1 MNKIA
6 GLVLIFFGLCFN
18 LNAAKYTLESPDKK
32 IAITIDIGQKV
43 TYSVYW
49 KNIQIISSSP
59 VSMTIDGNLV
69 LGENPKLRKA
79 KYRFID
85 EKIYPPVK
93 EKRREIID
101 RCNELEL
108 SFSGR
113 WGLVF
118 RAYNDG
124 ISWRFVTML
133 DKEITITNEEAT
145 FHFASNDTVVIPMVN
160 CGNTP
165 DDIDCF
171 HSSYEELY
179 RKLTIS
185 EVPADIPGL
194 LPSLIYPSDNS
205 PRILITEADLEDYP
219 GMYLTG
225 SDDGTTTLKAIF
237 PGYPLELKEIGEQ
250 YTWMAVTKRAD
261 YIARTNGIRKFP
273 WRVIVIAE
281 DDKILAETDII
292 SRLSGECRLK
302 DVSWI
307 TPGKSTS
314 EWLIANNIYGV
325 DFRSGWNTNTY
336 KYYIDF
342 VSKFGMKYVLFDA
355 GWSNPRDVFE
365 LNPEMDMDYLAS
377 YAKQK
382 NVGLVLW
389 TSALAMDKQMGEAL
403 EKFSEWGV
411 KGIMVDF
418 MNRDDQP
425 TINFLYRVAEKAA
438 EKHIIVDFHGVSKP
452 EGLHMKYPNV
462 MTREGFIA
470 YEYDK
475 WSDILTPEYE
485 VTLPFIRMVAGP
497 MDYEPGSMQNAQK
510 HDFRMID
517 ERPMSQGTRI
527 HQMAMF
533 VVYESPYA
541 KMGGNPSDYLREPEY
556 TQFIAD
562 IPTVWDETKIL
573 EGKVSDYII
582 TMRKA
587 ENGDFY
593 VAGMTDWSPR
603 EFTINCSFLGKGEY
617 TAVIYQDG
625 INADRYASDYKRI
638 EMVVNKASRL
648 DIKLAP
654 GGGWVGRFMKR
665 EA

>member
-1 MNKIA
+1 MMRSIILA
-6 GLVLIFFGLCFN
+6 IFFSVIGFTLH
-18 LNAAKYTLESPDKK
+18 ARKYEIQSPDQ
-32 IAITIDIGQKV
+32 IIQVTINIKDNIS
-43 TYSVYW
+43 YSVSYQGIPIIDLSHISLTIGDN
-49 KNIQIISSSP
+49 NILGQSPNVIKVETSIIN
-59 VSMTIDGNLV
+59 D
-69 LGENPKLRKA
+69 
-79 KYRFID
+79 
-85 EKIYPPVK
+85 KIYPPIK
-93 EKRREIID
+93 GKRKEIID
-101 RCNELEL
+101 RYNEIEF

-118 RAYNDG
+118 RVYNDG
-124 ISWRFVTML
+124 ICWRFVTRIN
-133 DKEITITNEEAT
+133 KEITILNEEAT
-145 FHFASNDTVVIPMVN
+145 FHFTNNDSVFIPLVN
-160 CGNTP
+160 CGNNP

-179 RKLTIS
+179 RKLPVS
-185 EVPADIPGL
+185 EVASDIHGL
-194 LPSLIYPSDNS
+194 LPSLIYQSDNR

-219 GMYLTG
+219 GMYLSG
-225 SDDGTTTLKAIF
+225 SEDGTSTLKAIF
-237 PGYPLELKEIGEQ
+237 PRYPLEFREIGEQ

-261 YIARTNGIRKFP
+261 YIAKTNGTRKFP

-281 DDKILAETDII
+281 DDKALAETDIVY
-292 SRLSGECRLK
+292 RLSDKCRLD

-307 TPGKSTS
+307 TPGKSQS

-325 DFRSGWNTNTY
+325 DFRSGWNTDTY

-342 VSKFGMKYVLFDA
+342 ASKFGLKYVLFDA
-355 GWSNPRDVFE
+355 GWSKPQDVFE
-365 LNPEMDMDYLAS
+365 LNPDMDMEYLTS
-377 YAKQK
+377 YAKQN
-382 NVGLVLW
+382 NVGIVLW
-389 TSALAMDKQMGEAL
+389 TSALAMDKQMDDAL
-403 EKFSEWGV
+403 DQFSKWGI

-452 EGLHMKYPNV
+452 EGLHRSYPNV

-485 VTLPFIRMVAGP
+485 LTLPFIRMVAGP
-497 MDYEPGSMQNAQK
+497 MDYEPGAMQNAQK
-510 HDFRMID
+510 QNFRMID

-541 KMGGNPSDYLREPEY
+541 KMGGNPSDYLKEPEY

-573 EGKVSDYII
+573 EGKVSDYVI
-582 TMRKA
+582 TLRRA

-593 VAGMTDWSPR
+593 LGGMTDWSPR
-603 EFTINCSFLGKGEY
+603 EFTIDCSFLDEGEY
-617 TAVIYQDG
+617 KAVIYQDG

-638 EMVVNKASRL
+638 EMKVNKSTIL
-648 DIKLAP
+648 HIEMAP
-654 GGGWVGRFMKR
+654 GGGWVGRLVKC
-665 EA
+665 EW